1 MKRIKFIP
9 IILLGIIAILS
20 CEKEESLISQIESS
34 TNLAGFELPSMAV
47 TRIADGSEYTIQVRM
62 KLAGPTTRDLSDDIT
77 VTLGADTSSTAVAGT
92 HYRFDN
98 TSITLSKSNNYLGL
112 FEFTMLTDGI
122 VTPLETSPV
131 LVLRA
136 TDATG
141 ESTVINSGRPIN
153 ITLNYACPSDL
164 EGSYTAT
171 VLRDGVELAASP
183 YTDYITMTGV
193 GTYRTTEVGHWIGG
207 LGVGVPGYTFT
218 DVCGVID
225 VPQQSL
231 VEYYSNVVQSTE
243 PGSVDPVTG
252 VIHIVYSISS
262 SGWTSVYDCTYVPD

>member
-1 MKRIKFIP
+1 MKKIKFIP
-9 IILLGIIAILS
+9 IILLGVLVLWS

-34 TNLAGFELPSMAV
+34 TNLAGFELANTSV
-47 TRIADGSEYTIQVRM
+47 TQVADGSEYLVQVRM
-62 KLAGPTTRDLSDDIT
+62 KLMGPSTRDLANDIT
-77 VTLGADTSSTAVAGT
+77 VTVGADTSSTAVAGT

-98 TSITLSKSNNYLGL
+98 TSITLSKSNNYLAL
-112 FEFTMLTDGI
+112 FEFTMLTEGI
-122 VTPLETSPV
+122 ETPLETSPV
-131 LVLRA
+131 LILRA
-136 TDATG
+136 TNAAG

-153 ITLNYACPSDL
+153 ITLNFACPSFL

-225 VPQQSL
+225 VPQQNL
-231 VEYYSNVVQSTE
+231 VETYSNLVQSTE

-262 SGWTSVYDCTYVPD
+262 TGWTSVYDCTYVPD